1 MQFKLILSIV
11 HKINLPILTL
21 LYNSFYYQGIVQ
33 IHRKDLLGLFIFK
46 TFKLLHNFQVAP
58 SSLLFLQ

>member
-33 IHRKDLLGLFIFK
+33 IHTKDLLRLFIFK
-46 TFKLLHNFQVAP
+46 NL
-58 SSLLFLQ
+58 

>member
-21 LYNSFYYQGIVQ
+21 LYNSFYHRGIMQ

-46 TFKLLHNFQVAP
+46 NL
-58 SSLLFLQ
+58 

>member
-46 TFKLLHNFQVAP
+46 NLYL
-58 SSLLFLQ
+58 